1 MFLKLVK
8 IISNYQI
15 FKILSQSFRNITAKH
30 LDADLDPS
38 FHLNADPEQSSYLDA
53 EPNQSFDLDEDT
65 D

>member
-8 IISNYQI
+8 IISNYRI
-15 FKILSQSFRNITAKH
+15 FKIRSQSFRNIIAKH

-38 FHLNADPEQSSYLDA
+38 FHLNADPEQSSYLDKD
-53 EPNQSFDLDEDT
+53 PDQSFNLDEDL